1 MTEAKIGPE
10 FRLNEIDKKRNYFM
24 EEIKQNELI
33 S

>member
-10 FRLNEIDKKRNYFM
+10 FRLNEIDIKRNYFM